1 MITKALPTF
10 LTVFLLFSASYAQRA
25 ELTVSLNETLFDA
38 LLDSVF
44 QNVEP
49 FEFPL
54 SQNGQPIDR
63 PQIIPASFDNS
74 LNKTAACTESVRI
87 MREVDGVRTAV
98 RFRDGKIY
106 VPLAFTG
113 RYSPPLVGC
122 VDFAGWAE
130 SNIDLEFDEAGQR
143 VIGRV
148 RVLNV
153 NLSGTGGIGGT
164 VIAKMIQG
172 AVDKR
177 LNPIEVVSLDK
188 LHFMLPIRGSGRVRA
203 RAVTVRPEVGNTTIS
218 LHITYSFEKG

>member
-1 MITKALPTF
+1 MINRVLPAVITI
-10 LTVFLLFSASYAQRA
+10 LLLFSAAKAQQA
-25 ELTVSLNETLFDA
+25 EMTIRLNEMFFDA

-49 FEFPL
+49 LEFPL
-54 SQNGQPIDR
+54 SQNFPRRER
-63 PQIIPASFDNS
+63 PQVIPASFINS
-74 LNKTAACTESVRI
+74 PTCTESVRI
-87 MREVDGVRTAV
+87 MREINGVRTAV
-98 RFRDGKIY
+98 RFRDGQIY

-153 NLSGTGGIGGT
+153 NLNGSGGLGGT

-172 AVDKR
+172 SVDKR

-188 LHFMLPIRGSGRVRA
+188 LHFMLPIKGNSRVRA
-203 RAVTVRPEVGNTTIS
+203 RAVSVMPEVGNASIS
-218 LHITYSFEKG
+218 LHITYAFEKG